1 MPFYILEKLSW
12 EEIFVTTVSQRLLIA
27 IQHPKC
33 HGAYIW
39 ALCSCL
45 ADFFKKKKVG
55 MRDCKLSYQVYVMF
69 DVNMHMLNHEKLSEA
84 FEFRKRCIV
93 CYFIA

>member
-1 MPFYILEKLSW
+1 
-12 EEIFVTTVSQRLLIA
+12 
-27 IQHPKC
+27 
-33 HGAYIW
+33 
-39 ALCSCL
+39 
-45 ADFFKKKKVG
+45 